1 MDFSINT
8 EHRLS
13 VAEINQVAGG
23 GIRLDLYDDA
33 IMPAIPPIKPPGSI
47 TPSEIAYQHAGLLA
61 GRR

>member
-13 VAEINQVAGG
+13 VAELNQVAGG
-23 GIRLDLYDDA
+23 GIRLDLYADA

-47 TPSEIAYQHAGLLA
+47 TPSEIACLRVERLA
-61 GRR
+61 DRR